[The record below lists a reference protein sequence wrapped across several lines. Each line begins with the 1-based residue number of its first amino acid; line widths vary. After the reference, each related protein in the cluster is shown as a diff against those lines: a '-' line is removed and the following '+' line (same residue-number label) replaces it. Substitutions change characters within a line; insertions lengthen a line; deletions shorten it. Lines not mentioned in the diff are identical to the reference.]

1 MHPEHERIPPRTTMS
16 EGSSA
21 PPAGDSEYDVL
32 RYLAAL
38 EARRGAPSD
47 FPQPDKIV
55 DTLSSGAQMQPA
67 DDPEAQQHQLAAH
80 APGTE
85 PNLERLEPGFIAGA
99 QEYARRH
106 GVGYEAWVQ
115 AGVDPEV
122 LEKAGIRPDTEG

>member
-1 MHPEHERIPPRTTMS
+1 MS
-16 EGSSA
+16 EGSSP
-21 PPAGDSEYDVL
+21 PPAGDSEYQVL

-47 FPQPDKIV
+47 FPQPDTIV
-55 DTLSSGAQMQPA
+55 DTLSSGAQMQPT
-67 DDPEAQQHQLAAH
+67 DDPEAQHQQLSAH

-106 GVGYEAWVQ
+106 GVRYEAWVH

-122 LEKAGIRPDTEG
+122 LERAGIRPETD